1 MEKFAVVGLGY
12 VGLPLALNLS
22 KKYKVIAFD
31 NDRIR
36 IKTLKNGVDFNNE
49 FKKTDLKKK
58 NLLFTFNKD
67 YLKECKIFF
76 LTIPTPINKKKIPD
90 LSLVIKATKLVSKFL
105 KKGDIVV

>member
-31 NDRIR
+31 NDSIR

-58 NLLFTFNKD
+58 IYYLLLTKTI
-67 YLKECKIFF
+67 LKNVKFF
-76 LTIPTPINKKKIPD
+76 
-90 LSLVIKATKLVSKFL
+90 S
-105 KKGDIVV
+105 

>member
-22 KKYKVIAFD
+22 RKYKVIAFD

-49 FKKTDLKKK
+49 FKKID
-58 NLLFTFNKD
+58 
-67 YLKECKIFF
+67 
-76 LTIPTPINKKKIPD
+76 
-90 LSLVIKATKLVSKFL
+90 
-105 KKGDIVV
+105 

>member
-22 KKYKVIAFD
+22 RKYKVIAFD

-49 FKKTDLKKK
+49 FKKIDLKKK
-58 NLLFTFNKD
+58 KIYYLLLTKRI
-67 YLKECKIFF
+67 LKNVKFF
-76 LTIPTPINKKKIPD
+76 
-90 LSLVIKATKLVSKFL
+90 S
-105 KKGDIVV
+105 

>member
-22 KKYKVIAFD
+22 RKYKVIAFD

-49 FKKTDLKKK
+49 FKKIDLKKK
-58 NLLFTFNKD
+58 KIYYLLLTKSI
-67 YLKECKIFF
+67 LKNVKFF
-76 LTIPTPINKKKIPD
+76 
-90 LSLVIKATKLVSKFL
+90 S
-105 KKGDIVV
+105 